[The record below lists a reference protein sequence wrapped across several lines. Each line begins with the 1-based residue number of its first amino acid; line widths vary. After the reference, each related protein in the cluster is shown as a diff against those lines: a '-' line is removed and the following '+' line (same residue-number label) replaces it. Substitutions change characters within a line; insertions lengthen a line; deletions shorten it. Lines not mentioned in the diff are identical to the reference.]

1 MVAKCV
7 GRLGRVEG
15 GVVVGV
21 GCGVG
26 HIAHAVDC
34 SFPFSFSFSCVFG
47 SVLWHGVFLGVSVC
61 GGMYHLP

>member
-15 GVVVGV
+15 GV
-21 GCGVG
+21 G

-34 SFPFSFSFSCVFG
+34 SFPFF
-47 SVLWHGVFLGVSVC
+47 FLLFLC
-61 GGMYHLP
+61 FW

>member
-1 MVAKCV
+1 MGVSG

-26 HIAHAVDC
+26 HIAHAVGC
-34 SFPFSFSFSCVFG
+34 SFPFF
-47 SVLWHGVFLGVSVC
+47 FLLFLC
-61 GGMYHLP
+61 FW

>member
-34 SFPFSFSFSCVFG
+34 SFPFF
-47 SVLWHGVFLGVSVC
+47 FLLFLC
-61 GGMYHLP
+61 FW